1 MLFRKRPSYFKN
13 IEKCNL
19 NEKKSLSNLIAFPKP
34 VCDDLLADIY
44 QPSDNHIVEMFL
56 KDTDLIIGGYVARLI
71 PAYQIIFLKHL
82 IVNPTL
88 KSKIYGQEMLQRIAD
103 FGLASYG
110 ANFKGIIAINQLKN
124 HKKNF
129 KKQDE
134 YKVQSIMNYSSNFLI
149 DQSSRNSFHFIYVRF
164 NEGYD
169 AQESKE
175 VFEHLLQTILK

>member
-34 VCDDLLADIY
+34 VCDD
-44 QPSDNHIVEMFL
+44 HIVEMFL
-56 KDTDLIIGGYVARLI
+56 KDTDFIIGGYVARLI